1 MIFNQL
7 RIKALFVRAKGIEPI
22 RLSAPD
28 PKSGLSTNFNTPAK
42 RYLNEK
48 ADFHL
53 LFLVAGVGFE
63 PHDLRVMSPTSYQ
76 LLYPAI
82 LDCKYTDNF

>member
-1 MIFNQL
+1 MCGRRESNPYASRHQIL
-7 RIKALFVRAKGIEPI
+7 SLACLPISTRPRKGI
-22 RLSAPD
+22 
-28 PKSGLSTNFNTPAK
+28 
-42 RYLNEK
+42 LNEK

-82 LDCKYTDNF
+82 LDYKYTDIF